1 MLNEDIRLIIV
12 PHVLFVG
19 EVGKG
24 EKDEENINE
33 DLENTKEIENVK
45 MMSILWIDTSMQL
58 NNI

>member
-1 MLNEDIRLIIV
+1 MNEDIRLIIV
-12 PHVLFVG
+12 PYVLFVG
-19 EVGKG
+19 EAGKG